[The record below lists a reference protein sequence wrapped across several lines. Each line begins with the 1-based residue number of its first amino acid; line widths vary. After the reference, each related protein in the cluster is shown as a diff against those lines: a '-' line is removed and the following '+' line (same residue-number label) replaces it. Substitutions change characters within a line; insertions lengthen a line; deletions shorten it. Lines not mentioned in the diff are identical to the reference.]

1 MKHQVF
7 LTMFGLVLGIEA
19 QAESYKTIYK
29 TIDENGR
36 VHFSDSPRAQNSEN
50 YSANGYSTSSLDAN
64 PVSSA
69 LRQKSETQTKEVDT
83 GELEQI
89 ATDLKKERLQ
99 REKLRKKERSKAKKK
114 RQQQKKKVAAKKKK
128 IKACQLARVKEDKAF
143 RKRMKAK
150 DLSQSESALENY
162 EKKRDVR
169 KKKCQ

>member
-1 MKHQVF
+1 M
-7 LTMFGLVLGIEA
+7 
-19 QAESYKTIYK
+19 
-29 TIDENGR
+29 
-36 VHFSDSPRAQNSEN
+36 
-50 YSANGYSTSSLDAN
+50 
-64 PVSSA
+64 
-69 LRQKSETQTKEVDT
+69 
-83 GELEQI
+83 
-89 ATDLKKERLQ
+89 
-99 REKLRKKERSKAKKK
+99 AKNK